1 MILAALHNWFNQAP
15 PGFRPGHTLASALDD
30 LRNGFRFLEVN
41 GGEAVLQAREGG
53 LIIRAIERL
62 ERHFQMHLVSL
73 DMTLAVAGR
82 VAAGTCIAVR
92 NTGLLRRTG
101 ITCAVST
108 KDRGKVTQLVRQL
121 IADPAL
127 KEALMELDFRRCI
140 LESTEQ
146 GWLVTIE
153 PYGASEVVN
162 RMPSFRR
169 YIRLDTGQ
177 VHALKGAFT
186 ALQRILADPGSLSDL
201 E

>member
-1 MILAALHNWFNQAP
+1 MILAALHRWFNQAP
-15 PGFRPGHTLASALDD
+15 AGFRPGHTLACALDD
-30 LRNGFRFLEVN
+30 LRSGFRFLEVN
-41 GGEAVLQAREGG
+41 GGEAVLQAGEGG
-53 LIIRAIERL
+53 AVIRVVERL

-73 DMTLAVAGR
+73 DMTLAVAAR
-82 VAAGTCIAVR
+82 FEAGIRIAIR

-108 KDRGKVTQLVRQL
+108 KDRGKVALLVRQL
-121 IADPAL
+121 TADPAL
-127 KEALMELDFRRCI
+127 KKALMELDFRRCI

-177 VHALKGAFT
+177 VQALQGAFT
-186 ALQRILADPGSLSDL
+186 ALQRALTVPGQS
-201 E
+201 ETN

>member
-1 MILAALHNWFNQAP
+1 MIVAAMHRWFNQAP
-15 PGFRPGHTLASALDD
+15 AGFRPGHTLACALDD
-30 LRNGFRFLEVN
+30 LRTDFKFLEVN

-53 LIIRAIERL
+53 LIVRVVERL

-73 DMTLAVAGR
+73 DLTLAVAGR
-82 VAAGTCIAVR
+82 VEAGIRLAIR

-108 KDRGKVTQLVRQL
+108 KDRGKVAPLVRQL
-121 IADPAL
+121 TADPAL
-127 KEALMELDFRRCI
+127 KKALMELDFRRCI
-140 LESTEQ
+140 LESTAQ

-169 YIRLDTGQ
+169 YIRLDAGQ
-177 VHALKGAFT
+177 VQALQVAFT
-186 ALQRILADPGSLSDL
+186 ALQRVLTVSGQSEAN
-201 E
+201 